1 MEKNG
6 RGSGIQLSF
15 KSFAAPGF
23 TMTSMPMVVSTSHP
37 CCVPTMNLKI
47 LRVPGALA
55 LSAVLFTGLTLAQT
69 RPSSTASPYGGSTVE
84 EIIARVNN
92 QIITKSDYDRAQN
105 ELDQEMRQRGST
117 MQEISDSHKDLL
129 RNLIDQQLWLA
140 KGKELGVTGE
150 TELVNRLNEI
160 RKQYNLATMED
171 LEKAAKEQ
179 GVSFE
184 DFKANIRNQ
193 IITQQVM
200 RDQVGRKI
208 QPTPGELQR
217 YFEAHKQEYTQP
229 ESVKL
234 GEILISTG
242 SNPDDQQK
250 LAEAKAKAD
259 DIEAR
264 LKAGGDFAQLAR
276 SFSEGT
282 TAATGG
288 ELGTYKKG
296 QLGQPFEDKTFG
308 LKQGEVTEPI
318 RTKQGYIILKV
329 LEHKQGGAPNFK
341 DVQNDVEQNY
351 FEAKAGPAMR
361 EYLAQLRDEAA
372 IYIKPGYDDSAATA
386 AEKHPSITF
395 SAYQPPSAKKKR
407 KVERTRF
414 RETTHGFRQKT
425 AVKPL
430 PDETAS
436 ADSAAS
442 SAKPEKASKKKSKS
456 EQASMKPGKKE
467 KIRFG
472 KAPQETLPAAPA
484 SPTEDAGAGEQQVAN
499 AGGEPE
505 NPLEANSKPEKKTRF
520 SDRAR
525 LPKQPKPKG
534 PQLDPLA
541 PAAADA
547 AEVADR
553 QAQSGPLGL
562 GGNQTDKKKKKN
574 TTTGDK
580 TRLSDKKKSDEQKE
594 DTGDKPLG
602 FAPQQP
608 PNGTAPAPPMPGTQ
622 GVPPQ

>member
-1 MEKNG
+1 
-6 RGSGIQLSF
+6 
-15 KSFAAPGF
+15 
-23 TMTSMPMVVSTSHP
+23 
-37 CCVPTMNLKI
+37 MNLRI
-47 LRVPGALA
+47 LHVPGALA
-55 LSAVLFTGLTLAQT
+55 LSAVLFSGTSIAQT
-69 RPSSTASPYGGSTVE
+69 RPNTTASPYGGTTVE

-92 QIITKSDYDRAQN
+92 QIITKTDYDRAQN
-105 ELDQEMRQRGST
+105 ELDQEMRQRGAS
-117 MQEISDSHKDLL
+117 MQEISESHKDLL

-140 KGKELGVTGE
+140 KGKELGITGE
-150 TELVNRLNEI
+150 TELVNRLNDI

-171 LEKAAKEQ
+171 LEKAAKDQ

-193 IITQQVM
+193 IVTQQVM
-200 RDQVGRKI
+200 RDQDGRKI

-217 YFEAHKQEYTQP
+217 YFEAHKSEYAQP

-242 SNPDDQQK
+242 TNPDDQQK

-264 LKAGGDFAQLAR
+264 LKAGGDFTQLAR

-288 ELGTYKKG
+288 ELGTYKRG
-296 QLGQPFEDKTFG
+296 QLDKTFEEKTFG
-308 LKQGEVTEPI
+308 LKTGDVTEPI

-329 LEHKQGGAPNFK
+329 LEHNQAGAPQFK
-341 DVQNDVEQNY
+341 DVENEVEQNY

-361 EYLAQLRDEAA
+361 EYLGQMRDEAA
-372 IYIKPGYDDSAATA
+372 IYIKPGYEDSAATA

-414 RETTHGFRQKT
+414 RETTHGFRQKS
-425 AVKPL
+425 AVAL
-430 PDETAS
+430 PPSETAS
-436 ADSAAS
+436 ADSAAESPS
-442 SAKPEKASKKKSKS
+442 SKADKTKKKKSKTD
-456 EQASMKPGKKE
+456 EASMKPGKKE

-484 SPTEDAGAGEQQVAN
+484 NPTEDAGAGEQQVAN

-534 PQLDPLA
+534 PQLDPEA

-553 QAQSGPLGL
+553 QAQAGPLGL
-562 GGNQTDKKKKKN
+562 GGNQTPSKKKKKN

-580 TRLSDKKKSDEQKE
+580 TRLSDKKKDEQKE

-608 PNGTAPAPPMPGTQ
+608 PNGTAPAPPVPGTP

>member
-1 MEKNG
+1 
-6 RGSGIQLSF
+6 
-15 KSFAAPGF
+15 
-23 TMTSMPMVVSTSHP
+23 
-37 CCVPTMNLKI
+37 MNLRI
-47 LRVPGALA
+47 LCIPGALA
-55 LSAVLFTGLTLAQT
+55 LSAVLFTGTTLAQT
-69 RPSSTASPYGGSTVE
+69 RPSNTESPYGGTTVE

-92 QIITKSDYDRAQN
+92 QIITKSDYERAQK

-117 MQEISDSHKDLL
+117 MQEISDAHRDLL

-140 KGKELGVTGE
+140 KGKELGITGE
-150 TELVNRLNEI
+150 TELINRLNDI

-208 QPTPGELQR
+208 TPTPGELQR
-217 YFEAHKQEYTQP
+217 YFDAHKQEYSQP

-234 GEILISTG
+234 GEILIPTG
-242 SNPDDQQK
+242 SDDPQK

-264 LKAGGDFAQLAR
+264 LKAGGDFSQLAR
-276 SFSEGT
+276 SFSGGT

-296 QLGQPFEDKTFG
+296 QLGEPFESKTFG
-308 LKQGEVTEPI
+308 LKTGEVTDPI
-318 RTKQGYIILKV
+318 RTKQGYVILKV
-329 LEHKQGGAPNFK
+329 LDHIQGGVPQYK
-341 DVQNDVEQNY
+341 DVENDVEQNY

-361 EYLAQLRDEAA
+361 QYLAQMRDEAA
-372 IYIKPGYDDSAATA
+372 IYIKPGYEDSAATA

-425 AVKPL
+425 AVTPL
-430 PDETAS
+430 PNETAS
-436 ADSAAS
+436 ADAK
-442 SAKPEKASKKKSKS
+442 SAKAEKSGKKGKAQ
-456 EQASMKPGKKE
+456 EASMKPGKKE

-472 KAPQETLPAAPA
+472 KAPQETLPAAQ
-484 SPTEDAGAGEQQVAN
+484 SNPTEDAGAGDQQVAN
-499 AGGEPE
+499 SGEPD
-505 NPLEANSKPEKKTRF
+505 NPLEENSKPEKKTRF

-534 PQLDPLA
+534 PQLDPEA
-541 PAAADA
+541 PSAPDA

-553 QAQSGPLGL
+553 QAQAGPLGL

-580 TRLSDKKKSDEQKE
+580 TRLSDKKKDQQKE

>member
-1 MEKNG
+1 
-6 RGSGIQLSF
+6 
-15 KSFAAPGF
+15 
-23 TMTSMPMVVSTSHP
+23 MT
-37 CCVPTMNLKI
+37 LRI
-47 LRVPGALA
+47 LRIPGALA
-55 LSAVLFTGLTLAQT
+55 LSAVLFTGLTFAQQK
-69 RPSSTASPYGGSTVE
+69 PSSTESPYGGTTVE
-84 EIIARVNN
+84 EIVARVNN
-92 QIITKSDYDRAQN
+92 QIISKSDYERAQN

-117 MQEISDSHKDLL
+117 MQDISDAHKDLL

-140 KGKELGVTGE
+140 KGKELGITGD
-150 TELVNRLNEI
+150 TELINRLNDI

-171 LEKAAKEQ
+171 LEKAAKDQ

-193 IITQQVM
+193 IVTQQVM

-242 SNPDDQQK
+242 TNPDDQQK

-259 DIEAR
+259 DLEAR
-264 LKAGGDFAQLAR
+264 LKAGEDFTQLAK

-282 TAATGG
+282 TASTGG

-296 QLGQPFEDKTFG
+296 QLGEPFESKTFG
-308 LKQGEVTEPI
+308 LKTGEVTEPI
-318 RTKQGYIILKV
+318 RTKQGYVILKV
-329 LEHKQGGAPNFK
+329 LDHIQGGTPQFK
-341 DVQNDVEQNY
+341 DVENDVEQNY

-361 EYLAQLRDEAA
+361 QYLAQLRDEAA
-372 IYIKPGYDDSAATA
+372 IYIKPGYEDSAATA

-425 AVKPL
+425 AVKTL
-430 PDETAS
+430 PNETAS
-436 ADSAAS
+436 ADAAGGS
-442 SAKPEKASKKKSKS
+442 DSAKPEKASKKDKKSKA
-456 EQASMKPGKKE
+456 EEASMKPGKKE

-472 KAPQETLPAAPA
+472 KAPQETLPAAAA
-484 SPTEDAGAGEQQVAN
+484 SPTEDAGAVGQVA
-499 AGGEPE
+499 AGSEPE
-505 NPLEANSKPEKKTRF
+505 NPLDADSKPEKKTRF
-520 SDRAR
+520 SDRAK

-534 PQLDPLA
+534 PQLDPETPIA
-541 PAAADA
+541 PDA

-553 QAQSGPLGL
+553 QAQAGPLGL

-580 TRLSDKKKSDEQKE
+580 TRLSDKKKDEQKE

-608 PNGTAPAPPMPGTQ
+608 PNGTTPAPPVPGTQ